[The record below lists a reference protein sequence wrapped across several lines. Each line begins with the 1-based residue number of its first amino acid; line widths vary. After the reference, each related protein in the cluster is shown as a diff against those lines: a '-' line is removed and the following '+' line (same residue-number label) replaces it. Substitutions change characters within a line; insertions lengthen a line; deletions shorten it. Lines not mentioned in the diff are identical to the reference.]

1 MTQRPGRKIGTLAI
15 KLDRKKNRYTWA
27 KVEVELRFEI
37 TSGTFYAVYEGNWYE
52 AKTKDDLSEQ
62 IKAAATKAM
71 SIEWKRYIL
80 IDYEAEGH
88 PLDDEKSGRPATS
101 GTYHTFE
108 IDHDRSKFGRGY
120 DENAK
125 FAINSIKLSW
135 TICEI
140 SEPYPLPEDPNKRI
154 RAKREVNIRHYGSDQ
169 GEEQI
174 GEPAEWEDDVLPPG
188 TLLWTPEREALLVDI
203 LAAIGKLDA
212 RLVDLFQGDASEL
225 ANKID
230 AAAQTDPSRLLAA
243 PTTTAKPTKRRRA

>member
-1 MTQRPGRKIGTLAI
+1 MSQRPGRKIGTLAV

-37 TSGTFYAVYEGNWYE
+37 TSGTFYAMYEGNWYE
-52 AKTKDDLSEQ
+52 AKTKDDLSAQ

-71 SIEWKRYIL
+71 SIEWKRYIQ

-88 PLDDEKSGRPATS
+88 PIDDEKSGRPAMS
-101 GTYHTFE
+101 GQYHTFE
-108 IDHDRSKFGRGY
+108 IDHDRNKFGSGWG
-120 DENAK
+120 DTDK
-125 FAINSIKLSW
+125 FAINAIKLQW

-140 SEPYPLPEDPNKRI
+140 SEPYPLPEEPSKSI

-174 GEPAEWEDDVLPPG
+174 GEPTEWEDDVLPPG
-188 TLLWTPEREALLVDI
+188 TLLWTPEREAVLVEI

-212 RLVDLFQGDASEL
+212 RLVGLFRGDAHEL
-225 ANKID
+225 AGKID
-230 AAAQTDPSRLLAA
+230 AAQTDPSRLLAA
-243 PTTTAKPTKRRRA
+243 PEATKTKRRRA